1 MTDCRRQFSEHTPT
15 LSAFQKLN
23 WEAKNPS
30 GRRCVPPTA
39 SWLVNKCPML
49 LHWRKLIS
57 YSQKIWEYVNSSFQ
71 L

>member
-39 SWLVNKCPML
+39 RCLGAGTGERMSNAASLEKTDFLFPEDTGAC
-49 LHWRKLIS
+49 K
-57 YSQKIWEYVNSSFQ
+57 
-71 L
+71 